1 MVSGIWETG
10 LENPLGREPC
20 QNSFMI
26 KWPLYSQPHLP
37 SCNGVWGMQTQVSS
51 VLTQLGLQ
59 ERLPIKS
66 ADAGFVASYYPTTS
80 RLACDTFFIFQES
93 LLSIS

>member
-10 LENPLGREPC
+10 LENPLGRELC
-20 QNSFMI
+20 QNSFVI

-51 VLTQLGLQ
+51 VITQLGLQ

-66 ADAGFVASYYPTTS
+66 ADAGFVASYYLSTS
-80 RLACDTFFIFQES
+80 RLAFDTFCIFQES
-93 LLSIS
+93 LLNVL